1 MQLNIIYN
9 ETFVLNNIADDDKIL
24 KIKELIYKKTN
35 IPIKEQSLQWCGK
48 LLNDKKT
55 INDYKIKNND
65 LLFLSSELKG
75 GNVPGFP
82 DVGHLVLL
90 LGFSTIFLIL
100 LYVFF
105 NSIMNNL
112 TFHAENTC
120 GTLQNIEA
128 QLNNNT
134 MSTNTTGFT
143 NFFQQK
149 MSKSKN
155 SAKNLTKTSRNIQ
168 IKKGQKGGDNQNN
181 LYQNIYN
188 ISSMFYSAL
197 VIVIMTIYYYTMFCH
212 DGLSNWI
219 IIGTLSS
226 LLLFLGG
233 SVALYHL
240 KNGGIKF
247 VGGNI
252 IEYINN
258 NVVKLLAIGSTIISL
273 GLFLLTLLVPFI
285 KKTKYLHWST
295 YIYPIGVA
303 AFFYLITY
311 IGKIKG
317 GFLKILSG
325 LIAIIVLIFVPYILA
340 YINNVYKM
348 CS

>member
-1 MQLNIIYN
+1 MNIIYN

-149 MSKSKN
+149 N
-155 SAKNLTKTSRNIQ
+155 
-168 IKKGQKGGDNQNN
+168 
-181 LYQNIYN
+181 
-188 ISSMFYSAL
+188 
-197 VIVIMTIYYYTMFCH
+197 
-212 DGLSNWI
+212 
-219 IIGTLSS
+219 
-226 LLLFLGG
+226 
-233 SVALYHL
+233 
-240 KNGGIKF
+240 
-247 VGGNI
+247 
-252 IEYINN
+252 E
-258 NVVKLLAIGSTIISL
+258 
-273 GLFLLTLLVPFI
+273 
-285 KKTKYLHWST
+285 
-295 YIYPIGVA
+295 
-303 AFFYLITY
+303 
-311 IGKIKG
+311 
-317 GFLKILSG
+317 
-325 LIAIIVLIFVPYILA
+325 
-340 YINNVYKM
+340 
-348 CS
+348 